1 MLNVLVPLTELITYI
16 LFSILIG
23 HVALRF
29 VSPEK
34 KPSIYISRRFLLSC
48 VLGIILFTF
57 GPLLQVVAYFGGS
70 VGVAQTLFSVLFTFE
85 IGKAWIAIVW
95 CSILLWLAIYL
106 ESSKYIQA
114 ILLFLMVLSIGYAS
128 HVASLSF
135 WTGFTSHT
143 VHFLAVTLW
152 AGILIQVSWFSKD
165 STNWDRFLRWF
176 TPFAVSCMIV
186 ILISGVI
193 VMLFV
198 INIKDYI
205 NAWVLPYGQMIL
217 LKHISIIPLFAFA
230 CINGILVR
238 KMRKIPTFNPQPWV
252 KAESVSILIVFFFTG
267 ILGTLSPPHDIDQTV
282 RSEGVAN
289 WIVNLFGIPIK
300 MPVNLELISS
310 FQGIVAFIFG
320 VLFLIMIFLS
330 FYKKKTPVLAV
341 FLAICFIII
350 TYLGLMTSVALE

>member
-1 MLNVLVPLTELITYI
+1 MNVLVPLTELITYI

-23 HVALRF
+23 HVALQF

-34 KPSIYISRRFLLSC
+34 KPSIYISKRFLLSC

-95 CSILLWLAIYL
+95 CSTLLWLAIYL
-106 ESSKYIQA
+106 ESSKYVQA
-114 ILLFLMVLSIGYAS
+114 VLLFLMVLSIGYAS

-198 INIKDYI
+198 IDITDYV

-217 LKHISIIPLFAFA
+217 LKHISIIPLLAFA

-238 KMRKIPTFNPQPWV
+238 KMRKIPTFNPQTWV

-282 RSEGVAN
+282 KSEGVAN
-289 WIVNLFGIPIK
+289 WVTDLLSSPIK
-300 MPVNLELISS
+300 PPVNLEITASI
-310 FQGIVAFIFG
+310 QGIVMILFG
-320 VLFLIMIFLS
+320 ILFLSMIFLS
-330 FYKKKTPVLAV
+330 FYKRKTPALAV
-341 FLAICFIII
+341 ALTICFIIS
-350 TYLGLMTSVALE
+350 TYLGIMMTIKIM

>member
-1 MLNVLVPLTELITYI
+1 MNVLVPLTELITYI

-23 HVALRF
+23 HVALQF

-34 KPSIYISRRFLLSC
+34 KPSIYISKRFLLSC

-95 CSILLWLAIYL
+95 CSTLLWLAIYL
-106 ESSKYIQA
+106 ENSKYVQA
-114 ILLFLMVLSIGYAS
+114 VLLFLMVLSIGYAS

-198 INIKDYI
+198 IDIKDYI
-205 NAWVLPYGQMIL
+205 NAWVLPYGQMLL
-217 LKHISIIPLFAFA
+217 LKHISIIPLLAFAF
-230 CINGILVR
+230 INGILVR
-238 KMRKIPTFNPQPWV
+238 KMRKTPTFDPRPWI
-252 KAESVSILIVFFFTG
+252 KTESVSVLIVFFFTG

-282 RSEGVAN
+282 KSEGGAN
-289 WIVNLFGIPIK
+289 WVINLLGSSIRI
-300 MPVNLELISS
+300 PVNLQLIGS

-320 VLFLIMIFLS
+320 VLFFIMIFLS
-330 FYKKKTPVLAV
+330 FYKKKAPI
-341 FLAICFIII
+341 LAIFLSLCFIIS
-350 TYLGLMTSVALE
+350 TYLGLMSSIELR

>member
-1 MLNVLVPLTELITYI
+1 MNVLVPLTELITYL

-23 HVALRF
+23 HVSLQF

-34 KPSIYISRRFLLSC
+34 KPSIHTSKKFLLSC

-114 ILLFLMVLSIGYAS
+114 VLLFLMVLSIGYAS

-176 TPFAVSCMIV
+176 TPFAVTCMIV
-186 ILISGVI
+186 ILISGI
-193 VMLFV
+193 MVMLFV
-198 INIKDYI
+198 VDFKSYI
-205 NAWVLPYGQMIL
+205 NAWILPYGQML
-217 LKHISIIPLFAFA
+217 LFKHISIIPLLVFAF
-230 CINGILVR
+230 INSILVR
-238 KMRKIPTFNPQPWV
+238 KIRKTSTFDPRPWV
-252 KAESVSILIVFFFTG
+252 KAESICLVIIFFFTG

-282 RSEGVAN
+282 NSEGAAN
-289 WIVNLFGIPIK
+289 WIIDLLSSPIK
-300 MPVNLELISS
+300 PPVNLEITASL
-310 FQGIVAFIFG
+310 QGIVIILFG
-320 VLFLIMIFLS
+320 ILFLSMIFLS
-330 FYKKKTPVLAV
+330 FYKKKTPALAV
-341 FLAICFIII
+341 ALTICFIIS
-350 TYLGLMTSVALE
+350 TYLGIMMDIKIM

>member
-1 MLNVLVPLTELITYI
+1 MNVLVPLTELITYI

-23 HVALRF
+23 HVALQF

-70 VGVAQTLFSVLFTFE
+70 VGVAETLFSVLFTFE
-85 IGKAWIAIVW
+85 IGKAWIVIVW

-106 ESSKYIQA
+106 ESSKYVQA
-114 ILLFLMVLSIGYAS
+114 LLLFLMILSIGYAS

-135 WTGFTSHT
+135 WTGFISHT
-143 VHFLAVTLW
+143 IHFLAVTLW
-152 AGILIQVSWFSKD
+152 AGILIQVSWFSKN

-176 TPFAVSCMIV
+176 TPFAVSCMII
-186 ILISGVI
+186 ILISGI
-193 VMLFV
+193 TVMLFV
-198 INIKDYI
+198 VDFKDYV

-217 LKHISIIPLFAFA
+217 LKHLSIIPLLAFA

-238 KMRKIPTFNPQPWV
+238 KMRKTPTFNPQPWV

-282 RSEGVAN
+282 KSEGVAN
-289 WIVNLFGIPIK
+289 WIMELISRPVKL
-300 MPVNLELISS
+300 PVNLEITASV
-310 FQGIVAFIFG
+310 QGGVAILFG
-320 VLFLIMIFLS
+320 VSFLIMIFLS
-330 FYKKKTPVLAV
+330 FYKRKSPFLAV
-341 FLAICFIII
+341 FLTICFIIS
-350 TYLGLMTSVALE
+350 TYLGLMTSIEIR

>member
-1 MLNVLVPLTELITYI
+1 MNVLVPLTELITYV

-23 HVALRF
+23 HVALQF

-34 KPSIYISRRFLLSC
+34 KPSIYVSRRFLLCC

-85 IGKAWIAIVW
+85 IGKAWITIVW

-143 VHFLAVTLW
+143 IHFLAVILW

-165 STNWDRFLRWF
+165 STNWDQFLRWF
-176 TPFAVSCMIV
+176 TPFAIICMIV

-198 INIKDYI
+198 IDINDYI

-217 LKHISIIPLFAFA
+217 LKHISIIPLLAFA

-238 KMRKIPTFNPQPWV
+238 KMRKLPTFNPQPWV

-282 RSEGVAN
+282 KSEGVAN
-289 WIVNLFGIPIK
+289 WIMELISRPIK
-300 MPVNLELISS
+300 LPVNLEITASLQGGVAILFGIS
-310 FQGIVAFIFG
+310 
-320 VLFLIMIFLS
+320 FLIMIFLS
-330 FYKKKTPVLAV
+330 FYKRKSPFLAV
-341 FLAICFIII
+341 FLTICFIIS
-350 TYLGLMTSVALE
+350 TYLGLMASIEIR

>member
-1 MLNVLVPLTELITYI
+1 MNVLVPLTELITYI

-23 HVALRF
+23 HVALQF

-114 ILLFLMVLSIGYAS
+114 VLLFLMVLSIGYAS

-198 INIKDYI
+198 IDFKDYV
-205 NAWVLPYGQMIL
+205 NAWVLPYGQML
-217 LKHISIIPLFAFA
+217 LFKHISIIPLLVFAF
-230 CINGILVR
+230 INGILVR
-238 KMRKIPTFNPQPWV
+238 RMRKTPTFDPRLWV
-252 KAESVSILIVFFFTG
+252 KAESICLVIIFFFTG
-267 ILGTLSPPHDIDQTV
+267 VLGTLSPPHDIDQTV
-282 RSEGVAN
+282 KSEGAVN
-289 WIVNLFGIPIK
+289 WVTNLLGSSIK
-300 MPVNLELISS
+300 IPVNLEIIGSS
-310 FQGIVAFIFG
+310 QGIVSFIFG
-320 VLFLIMIFLS
+320 VLFLIMIVLS

-341 FLAICFIII
+341 FLVISFIIS

>member
-1 MLNVLVPLTELITYI
+1 LNVLVPLTELITYL

-23 HVALRF
+23 HVSLQF

-34 KPSIYISRRFLLSC
+34 KPSIHTSKKLLLSC

-57 GPLLQVVAYFGGS
+57 GPLLQVVTYFGGS

-152 AGILIQVSWFSKD
+152 AGFLIQVSWFSKD
-165 STNWDRFLRWF
+165 STNWGKFLRWF

-198 INIKDYI
+198 IDIKDYI
-205 NAWVLPYGQMIL
+205 NAWVLPYGQMLL
-217 LKHISIIPLFAFA
+217 LKHISIIPLLAFAF
-230 CINGILVR
+230 INGILVR
-238 KMRKIPTFNPQPWV
+238 KIRKTPTFDPRPWV
-252 KAESVSILIVFFFTG
+252 KVESVIVLIAFFFTG
-267 ILGTLSPPHDIDQTV
+267 ILGTLSPPHDINLTV
-282 RSEGVAN
+282 KSEGAAN
-289 WIVNLFGIPIK
+289 WVINLLGSSIK
-300 MPVNLELISS
+300 IPVNLQLIGS
-310 FQGIVAFIFG
+310 FQGIVAFTFG
-320 VLFLIMIFLS
+320 VLFFIMIFLS
-330 FYKKKTPVLAV
+330 FYKKKTPILAV
-341 FLAICFIII
+341 FLALCSIIS
-350 TYLGLMTSVALE
+350 TYLGLMLSIELR